1 MSGVSNDRP
10 LLPALL
16 WNGSMAIIGMER
28 IQ

>member
-1 MSGVSNDRP
+1 MSGVSYDRSF
-10 LLPALL
+10 LPVLL